1 MQLDDPNI
9 TLLRAQSAVLLVF
22 MPSERANQPQWADHL
37 TTLTDLLQ
45 EHLGGLLR
53 ILRIDE
59 AANPD
64 VVRSFAITQTPTFV
78 LVRQGVELW
87 RQESIPDEATL
98 VLSIQRMLEPDPVCQ
113 SALPILLQ

>member
-1 MQLDDPNI
+1 MQLNDPD
-9 TLLRAQSAVLLVF
+9 TALLRTQSAVLLVF
-22 MPSERANQPQWADHL
+22 MPSERANQPQRADL

-45 EHLGGLLR
+45 EHLGGMLR

-59 AANPD
+59 LTNPD
-64 VVRSFAITQTPTFV
+64 VVRSFAITHTPAFV

-98 VLSIQRMLEPDPVCQ
+98 ALSIRQ
-113 SALPILLQ
+113 LLTA

>member
-1 MQLDDPNI
+1 MQPSDPDP
-9 TLLRAQSAVLLVF
+9 TRLRTQSAVLLVF
-22 MPSERANQPQWADHL
+22 MPSERADHQQRVAL

-59 AANPD
+59 ANNPD
-64 VVRSFAITQTPTFV
+64 VVRSFAITHPPAFV

-87 RQESIPDEATL
+87 RQESLSDAATL
-98 VLSIQRMLEPDPVCQ
+98 ALSIRR
-113 SALPILLQ
+113 LLTA

>member
-1 MQLDDPNI
+1 MQLNDPN
-9 TLLRAQSAVLLVF
+9 TMLLRAQSAVLLVF
-22 MPSERANQPQWADHL
+22 MPSERADRQQRVAL

-59 AANPD
+59 ANNPD
-64 VVRSFAITQTPTFV
+64 VIRSFGIIHTPAFV

-87 RQESIPDEATL
+87 RQENILDEATL
-98 VLSIQRMLEPDPVCQ
+98 ALSIRR
-113 SALPILLQ
+113 LLTA